1 MWEAQPKA
9 CPGPCLSS
17 GNGGTVLQGDSTQSI
32 MYCSALATLI
42 GTTMEISLD
51 KPCIHT
57 QPHTHDHVGPE
68 EATEEAAHAPL
79 EQGQG
84 CIGGDVKGA

>member
-1 MWEAQPKA
+1 
-9 CPGPCLSS
+9 
-17 GNGGTVLQGDSTQSI
+17 
-32 MYCSALATLI
+32 
-42 GTTMEISLD
+42 MEISLD